1 MAVSAFRLDEMSHY
15 LKQLQTLI
23 EDTYK
28 ENGQQKVM
36 LIGHSMGNLYILYML
51 NHLSQSWKDQYIKS
65 FVSLAAPWG
74 GAVKTIR
81 LMTSG

>member
-1 MAVSAFRLDEMSHY
+1 MVDYIRN
-15 LKQLQTLI
+15 LQTLI
-23 EDTYK
+23 ETAYQ
-28 ENGQQKVM
+28 ENGQQKVV
-36 LIGHSMGNLYILYML
+36 LIGHSMGNLYILYLL
-51 NHLSQSWKDQYIKS
+51 NHLPQSWKDHYIRS